1 MTSVSRVKANKM
13 PFLKKRAL
21 KNVPMPPMSRIVPD
35 RRETLNLSDF
45 IVKLMEDF
53 STIGIE

>member
-1 MTSVSRVKANKM
+1 M

-53 STIGIE
+53 STIGIELLLLR